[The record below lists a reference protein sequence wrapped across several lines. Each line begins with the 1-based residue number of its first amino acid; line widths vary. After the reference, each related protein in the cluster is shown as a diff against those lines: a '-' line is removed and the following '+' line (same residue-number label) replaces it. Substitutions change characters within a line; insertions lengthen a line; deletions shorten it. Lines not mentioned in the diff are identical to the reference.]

1 MKSVNHKYLIRYVDD
16 FSATMLGVHS
26 YFLVMEYAEGK
37 TLRSCSMNNP
47 SPKNLLWASFTCCLK
62 EFLHY
67 ITLGAMMIIKGIIHR
82 DLKPENIIVNSNG
95 GLKIIDY
102 GISKVIDYTSI
113 TSTGDI
119 MGSPVY
125 MSPEQIIDSKHIDKR
140 SDLYTLGVILYEMLT
155 FKFPYEFHS
164 LPELYE
170 KIKSEHPIPL
180 RRWIPLMNNKIE
192 NVILK
197 LLDKP
202 YKRFPN
208 ASLVAETLLSEEVK
222 LTERVTI

>member
-1 MKSVNHKYLIRYVDD
+1 
-16 FSATMLGVHS
+16 MLCFGR
-26 YFLVMEYAEGK
+26 L
-37 TLRSCSMNNP
+37 
-47 SPKNLLWASFTCCLK
+47 
-62 EFLHY
+62 
-67 ITLGAMMIIKGIIHR
+67 
-82 DLKPENIIVNSNG
+82 
-95 GLKIIDY
+95 IIDF

-140 SDLYTLGVILYEMLT
+140 SDLYTLGVIFYEMLT

-170 KIKSEHPIPL
+170 KIKTEHPIPP

-197 LLDKP
+197 LLEKKP
-202 YKRFPN
+202 YNRFPN

-222 LTERVTI
+222 LTEERFMWI